1 MTDNDPSALPPS
13 PESVAASAP
22 PPPSA
27 LASRRSRVRDLV
39 LAAAKARAQQALM
52 LADGTTPLFAPYSP
66 SPTSMIHIVW
76 EFLDTQQQRPA
87 IAQDELV
94 VDLGCGDARWL
105 IAGVQRYQ
113 CTALGIEIDGALVT
127 KARAHV
133 QQLGLAHKIRLQK
146 DDIMNVDI
154 SHAKLVIVYAF
165 AESLHGIRAHLE
177 SQLGANA
184 SVLSIGVRPS
194 FILVSSLSLS

>member
-1 MTDNDPSALPPS
+1 MSDNDPDALPPS
-13 PESVAASAP
+13 SENVATAAPSPATTTVASQK
-22 PPPSA
+22 
-27 LASRRSRVRDLV
+27 SRVRDLV
-39 LAAAKARAQQALM
+39 LAAAKARAQQALT
-52 LADGTTPLFAPYSP
+52 LADGATPLFAPFSP
-66 SPTSMIHIVW
+66 SPTSVIHAVW

-87 IAQDELV
+87 IAHDELI

-113 CTALGIEIDGALVT
+113 CAALGIEIDDALVT

-133 QQLGLAHKIRLQK
+133 QQLGLERKIRLER

-165 AESLHGIRAHLE
+165 AESLHGIRVHLE
-177 SQLGANA
+177 SQLSAHA
-184 SVLSIGVRPS
+184 SILSIGVRPS
-194 FILVSSLSLS
+194 A